1 VRVPAV
7 WFLGVIAAA
16 AAVPVVTAAPVVN
29 PSDVRVSNRPKEVE
43 RCTLLANFSSD
54 SEPEELGVMVMSD
67 LKKRVSQAGGDTLL
81 LSVKQGRVELAK
93 AYLCGA
99 TATSAPPA
107 ATDAPAPPSPRET
120 VVEATPVRK
129 PATDDRP
136 VLRYVPKH
144 EELKYTFGGAPAARR
159 IQPGTRIVSWT
170 EDCYDGAVTKPDQIP
185 SKVQL
190 PGHDNPQTGPFFVE
204 GAEPGDTLAIHIEKL
219 EPARDHGISSSFP
232 GFGALNATDRTAL
245 LHADLPETVWFY
257 QVDREK
263 RVLRTRSGDEKLS
276 WEVPLAPFLGCLGV
290 APANGEARST
300 IVPDYFGGNMDCP
313 EVRAG
318 NTVYLGV
325 RVPGALLSFGDG
337 HLGMGD
343 GEIIGTAVE
352 GAMNV
357 ELTVDLVKKRETP
370 WPRIE
375 NDDWLMSV
383 GAGRPLEDAARVAFK
398 DMVQWVREKT
408 GLSEMDAYQ
417 FVSQNARAPIVQI
430 VDPNYTVLVR
440 IAKSRLP
447 YPSPK

>member
-1 VRVPAV
+1 LRSRRIFDRVAGKTGDSV
-7 WFLGVIAAA
+7 KIGIAFAFAFASSA
-16 AAVPVVTAAPVVN
+16 AAVAA
-29 PSDVRVSNRPKEVE
+29 DVRVVAKPEEV
-43 RCTLLANFSSD
+43 RSCRLVADLSS
-54 SEPEELGVMVMSD
+54 SEPEDLGVMAMND
-67 LKKRVSQAGGDTLL
+67 LKRRALQSGGDTLF
-81 LSVKQGRVELAK
+81 VTVNRGRIDTAK
-93 AYLCGA
+93 AYLCA
-99 TATSAPPA
+99 ARVA
-107 ATDAPAPPSPRET
+107 ATPAPAPVT
-120 VVEATPVRK
+120 ATADTAVEAG
-129 PATDDRP
+129 A
-136 VLRYVPKH
+136 VLHYVPKH
-144 EELKYTFGGAPAARR
+144 EELKYTFGGVPAAKR
-159 IQPGTRIVSWT
+159 IRPGTRIVSWT
-170 EDCYDGAVTKPDQIP
+170 EDCYDGAVTKPGQLP

-190 PGHDNPQTGPFFVE
+190 PGHDNPQTGPFHIE
-204 GAEPGDTLAIHIEKL
+204 GAEPGDTLAIRIEKL

-257 QVDREK
+257 RVDREK
-263 RVLRTRSGDEKLS
+263 RVLRTQSQDGKQA

-290 APANGEARST
+290 SPANGEARST

-357 ELTVDLVKKRETP
+357 ELTVDLIKHRETP

-375 NDDWLMSV
+375 NAEWLMSV

-398 DMVQWVREKT
+398 DMIQWVREKT
-408 GLSEMDAYQ
+408 NLSEMDAYQ
-417 FVSQNARAPIVQI
+417 FVSQNARAAVIQI
-430 VDPNYTVLVR
+430 VDPNYTVLVK
-440 IAKSRLP
+440 IEKSRLP
-447 YPSPK
+447 TAAPK